1 MNKFLMLLSDELRR
15 AKGFYI
21 FLLAFAVVGE
31 LVALVLALVKQFQID
46 PMGLNNKVDIVT
58 VLDQSM
64 LTVLVIGGVVLAMV
78 VYSIYT
84 WLREWRLEGAYIY
97 RLLSL
102 PGSRMSV
109 YMAKLFSILLM
120 VAGLLLVQVLMLPL
134 INLIG
139 SFFPRIFRVIA
150 WPQAWVHALN
160 LVYLLVP
167 VGITMGIYYYS
178 AGINFLVS
186 LFNLCIII
194 GSKKSHGWRKTLL
207 LGGLYFMVFVLLQLA
222 IVMTVVWMPLLQ
234 SESSCFFIVAQALM
248 IALNLAGAKYLM
260 NNYISI

>member
-1 MNKFLMLLSDELRR
+1 
-15 AKGFYI
+15 
-21 FLLAFAVVGE
+21 
-31 LVALVLALVKQFQID
+31 
-46 PMGLNNKVDIVT
+46 
-58 VLDQSM
+58 
-64 LTVLVIGGVVLAMV
+64 
-78 VYSIYT
+78 
-84 WLREWRLEGAYIY
+84 
-97 RLLSL
+97 
-102 PGSRMSV
+102 
-109 YMAKLFSILLM
+109 
-120 VAGLLLVQVLMLPL
+120 
-134 INLIG
+134 
-139 SFFPRIFRVIA
+139 
-150 WPQAWVHALN
+150 
-160 LVYLLVP
+160 
-167 VGITMGIYYYS
+167 MGIYYYS